1 MLAPHFS
8 GLLLKQSDFGHPAGA
23 VLGDAIVSDFSP
35 KSGLWRESRHRHAAC
50 CGFVRVGGGHMDD

>member
-8 GLLLKQSDFGHPAGA
+8 GLVIEQSDFGHPAGA

-50 CGFVRVGGGHMDD
+50 GGYVCIGGGDPDD